1 MSWKEAKIAIMNYL
15 KDYDEEHALDA
26 DQVNG
31 AFGGSQG
38 AERFRTRA
46 ILFELVVDGYIKKK
60 LVAYEDNKTKYVY
73 WGDFNK

>member
-1 MSWKEAKIAIMNYL
+1 MSWKEAKIAFMNYL
-15 KDYDEEHALDA
+15 KDYDEAHALDA

-31 AFGGSQG
+31 AFGTV
-38 AERFRTRA
+38 ELNRFRTRA

-60 LVAYEDNKTKYVY
+60 LVAYEENKTKYVY